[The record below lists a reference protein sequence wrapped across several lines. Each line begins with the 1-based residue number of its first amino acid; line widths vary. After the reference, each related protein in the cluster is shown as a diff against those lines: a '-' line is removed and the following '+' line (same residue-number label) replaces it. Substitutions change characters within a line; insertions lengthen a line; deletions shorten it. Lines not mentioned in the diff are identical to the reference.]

1 MCNAAPVF
9 WPDTGIIK
17 PLKIIVKMQDDLH
30 SFLFH
35 ILGKQLCKFRLLSFA
50 LGSKISILTKKKKK
64 KKVPLSK
71 TWDIDTKVK
80 VRQFKSIMKGNHK
93 IDTKEEKDSIMVFD
107 GGVVFWRKSP
117 LFIVCSIYW
126 CVLWQQV
133 LKRSEHILSIS

>member
-64 KKVPLSK
+64 KFHCQLSK

-80 VRQFKSIMKGNHK
+80 VRQFKCIMKGNHK
-93 IDTKEEKDSIMVFD
+93 IDTKEEKDSIMVF
-107 GGVVFWRKSP
+107 GVVVFSLLEK
-117 LFIVCSIYW
+117 VSIIY
-126 CVLWQQV
+126 CL
-133 LKRSEHILSIS
+133 